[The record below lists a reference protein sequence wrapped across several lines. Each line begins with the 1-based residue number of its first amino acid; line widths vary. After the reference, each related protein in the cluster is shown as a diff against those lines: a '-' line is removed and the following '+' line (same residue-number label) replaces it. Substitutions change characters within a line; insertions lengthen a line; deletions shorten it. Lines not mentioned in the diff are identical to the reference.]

1 MLTVIIIL
9 QLIAALFLIL
19 VVLFQSGKSQ
29 RYCRQLYGQVQGQEP
44 GCQAGQGYQVGGRRV
59 HRADP
64 GHQLYAGR
72 RCVTQLHRAPR
83 SIAPGRFLFC
93 PAVRLPRLRRYAL
106 DLQQLRHRYEYVALL
121 L

>member
-29 RYCRQLYGQVQGQEP
+29 GQVQGQEP
-44 GCQAGQGYQVGGRRV
+44 GCQAGPGYQVGGRRV

-93 PAVRLPRLRRYAL
+93 PTVRLPRLRRYAL
-106 DLQQLRHRYEYVALL
+106 DLQQLRHRYEYIALL